1 MKTCPHKNLYMHV
14 YSRIHSSQKVE
25 TTQMSIN
32 QWLNKQMRYIHTM
45 KFCLAIKRAAILMP
59 AATGTNLKN
68 TMLNEI
74 DHSWETN
81 ACCHSHETLLRS
93 AVVGGSWGMTTKWTW
108 CVSCLFTYSV
118 NSFTGVFSFQGY
130 RSWSYF
136 MIFIHIWLVVLLKV

>member
-1 MKTCPHKNLYMHV
+1 
-14 YSRIHSSQKVE
+14 
-25 TTQMSIN
+25 MSIN

-93 AVVGGSWGMTTKWTW
+93 AVVGGSWGMTTK
-108 CVSCLFTYSV
+108 
-118 NSFTGVFSFQGY
+118 
-130 RSWSYF
+130 
-136 MIFIHIWLVVLLKV
+136 